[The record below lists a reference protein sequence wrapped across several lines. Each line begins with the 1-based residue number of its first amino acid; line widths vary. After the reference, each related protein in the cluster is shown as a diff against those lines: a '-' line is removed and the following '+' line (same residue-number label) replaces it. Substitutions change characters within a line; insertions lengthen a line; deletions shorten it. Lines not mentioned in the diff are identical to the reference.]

1 MSDHEQHSTPFM
13 NDQSPEG
20 FPFAAWIQHLKKLL
34 MFNPASSQELREVL
48 IQARKNNI
56 LDSQVLHIM
65 EGALSVG
72 DTRVDEIM
80 VPRPQMTVLKYDQT
94 PEQLLKAVVDSGHSR
109 FPVIGDT
116 IDDIKGILLAKTLL
130 PLLLKGAQQL
140 AHFRVDSVLRP
151 AYRVPETKH
160 VNDLLREFREKR
172 HHMAIVV
179 DEYGGVSGL
188 VTIEDIL
195 EEIVGDIEDETDET
209 EENHFI
215 RPLNQRDYL
224 VKALAPIEEFNK
236 YFKANLS
243 DEEYDTI
250 GGLLTKEFGHLP
262 RRNEMISLENFRFR
276 VLNADSRQVHLLRL
290 SIPEPALETD
300 ES

>member
-1 MSDHEQHSTPFM
+1 M
-13 NDQSPEG
+13 NDHSPDG
-20 FPFAAWIQHLKKLL
+20 FSFALWLQKLKKLL
-34 MFNPASSQELREVL
+34 MFKPANSQEMLEVL
-48 IQARKNNI
+48 LEARQNN
-56 LDSQVLHIM
+56 LFDSQVLHIM

-72 DTRVDEIM
+72 DTQVDEIM
-80 VPRPQMTVLKYDQT
+80 VPRPQMTFLKYDQS
-94 PEQLLKAVVDSGHSR
+94 PEQLLKAVVESGHSR
-109 FPVIGDT
+109 FPVVGDT

-130 PLLLKGAQQL
+130 PLLLKGPQQL
-140 AHFRVDSVLRP
+140 ANFRIDSVMRP

-195 EEIVGDIEDETDET
+195 EEIVGDIEDETDEA

-224 VKALAPIEEFNK
+224 VKALTPIQEFNE

-250 GGLLTKEFGHLP
+250 GGLITQQFGHLP

-276 VLNADSRQVHLLRL
+276 VLNADSRQMHLLRL
-290 SIPEPALETD
+290 SIPEPTLAEED
-300 ES
+300 A

>member
-1 MSDHEQHSTPFM
+1 MDNHSP
-13 NDQSPEG
+13 G
-20 FPFAAWIQHLKKLL
+20 GLPFAAWLQHLKRFLL
-34 MFNPASSQELREVL
+34 FKPASSQELLEILRE
-48 IQARKNNI
+48 ARQDNL

-72 DTRVDEIM
+72 NTQVDEIM

-94 PEQLLKAVVDSGHSR
+94 PEQLLKAVVESGHSR
-109 FPVIGDT
+109 FPVVGDT
-116 IDDIKGILLAKTLL
+116 VDDVKGILLAKTLL
-130 PLLLKGAQQL
+130 PLLLKGAQQV
-140 AHFRVDSVLRP
+140 AHFRIDSVLRP

-179 DEYGGVSGL
+179 DEYGGVAGL

-224 VKALAPIEEFNK
+224 VKALTPIDEFND
-236 YFKANLS
+236 YFKASLS
-243 DEEYDTI
+243 NEEYDTI
-250 GGLLTKEFGHLP
+250 GGLLIQQFGHLP
-262 RRNEMISLENFRFR
+262 RRNEMVSLDNFRFR
-276 VLNADSRQVHLLRL
+276 VLNADSRQVHLLRV
-290 SIPEPALETD
+290 SIPEVTAATD
-300 ES
+300 EG

>member
-1 MSDHEQHSTPFM
+1 MDIHSP
-13 NDQSPEG
+13 G
-20 FPFAAWIQHLKKLL
+20 GLPFAAWFQQLKQIL
-34 MFNPASSQELREVL
+34 MFKPSNSHELLEVL
-48 IQARKNNI
+48 RKARQHNL

-94 PEQLLKAVVDSGHSR
+94 PEQLLRAVVESGHSR
-109 FPVIGDT
+109 FPVVGDT

-140 AHFRVDSVLRP
+140 AHFRIDSVLRP
-151 AYRVPETKH
+151 VYRVPETKR

-195 EEIVGDIEDETDET
+195 EEIVGDIEDETDEA

-224 VKALAPIEEFNK
+224 IKALTPIDDFNE
-236 YFKANLS
+236 YFKASLS
-243 DEEYDTI
+243 NEEYDTI
-250 GGLLTKEFGHLP
+250 GGLLTKQFGHLP
-262 RRNEMISLENFRFR
+262 RRNEMISLEHFRFR

-290 SIPEPALETD
+290 SIPEPAPATD

>member
-1 MSDHEQHSTPFM
+1 MSGPKHGTPVMNAHSP
-13 NDQSPEG
+13 DG
-20 FPFAAWIQHLKKLL
+20 LPFAAWLQHFKRIL
-34 MFNPASSQELREVL
+34 MFKPSSSHELLDVL
-48 IQARKNNI
+48 RKARQHNL

-94 PEQLLKAVVDSGHSR
+94 PEQLLRAVVESGHSR
-109 FPVIGDT
+109 FPVVGDT
-116 IDDIKGILLAKTLL
+116 IDDVKGVLLAKTLL

-140 AHFRVDSVLRP
+140 AHFRIDSVLRP

-195 EEIVGDIEDETDET
+195 EEIVGDIEDETDEA

-224 VKALAPIEEFNK
+224 IKALTPIDQFNE
-236 YFKANLS
+236 YFKTNLS
-243 DEEYDTI
+243 NEEYDTI
-250 GGLLTKEFGHLP
+250 GGLLTKQFGHLP
-262 RRNEMISLENFRFR
+262 RRNEMINLEQFRFR

-290 SIPEPALETD
+290 SIPDTTLETD

>member
-1 MSDHEQHSTPFM
+1 MDNP
-13 NDQSPEG
+13 SPG
-20 FPFAAWIQHLKKLL
+20 SFPFATWLQHLKRLFMLRPSNSHELL
-34 MFNPASSQELREVL
+34 DVLRE
-48 IQARKNNI
+48 ARQRNL

-94 PEQLLKAVVDSGHSR
+94 PEQLLRAVVESGHSR
-109 FPVIGDT
+109 FPVVGDT
-116 IDDIKGILLAKTLL
+116 IDDVKGVLLAKTLL

-140 AHFRVDSVLRP
+140 AHFRIDSVLRP

-195 EEIVGDIEDETDET
+195 EEIVGDIEDETDEA

-224 VKALAPIEEFNK
+224 IKALTPIDEFNQ
-236 YFKANLS
+236 YFKAHLS
-243 DEEYDTI
+243 NVEYDTI
-250 GGLLTKEFGHLP
+250 GGLLTKQFGHLP
-262 RRNEMISLENFRFR
+262 RRNELISLEHFRFR

-290 SIPEPALETD
+290 SVPEKTLDAD